1 MDILIAAVILTGL
14 GVLAVLV
21 LVLVGIHDEDRHMS
35 LTGTPRTR
43 TEAVTRRLLG
53 VGVRTPGPCP
63 GNDQDSSRERSAMTV
78 CDPACHLPWHRNRPG
93 PHRPPSGLRPGPDH
107 VPAGRPGA
115 RSRQPARPAQV
126 ARGPF
131 GPVAAQRR
139 RRAVRPGR
147 GRGGGELHRPVPD
160 GRGRPPPAVVAA
172 LEAAIPDAAALVFAC
187 LGIALALHGRRA
199 LRARALNLAS
209 VGASVFMNAI
219 AAAPGWRNLA
229 IWAMPPVAYALA
241 SDTLIGV
248 VRAWALARHQQ
259 QAAALAG
266 EEATPLAVLGG
277 LVLWLLRLALAP
289 ASTLAGFRAWV
300 LEQCPVAPGR
310 RAAPPSSSGP
320 PGQGRETVPRKA
332 TKTARFLYL
341 VTERHGPLAAIPL
354 SRVAAI
360 SAALAPA
367 AGLNTGAARA
377 ALRKAVLAARNGDP
391 S

>member
-1 MDILIAAVILTGL
+1 MTVSIPPVTFPGTATGPDLTGRPPAF
-14 GVLAVLV
+14 GLV
-21 LVLVGIHDEDRHMS
+21 LIMS
-35 LTGTPRTR
+35 
-43 TEAVTRRLLG
+43 
-53 VGVRTPGPCP
+53 
-63 GNDQDSSRERSAMTV
+63 RS
-78 CDPACHLPWHRNRPG
+78 
-93 PHRPPSGLRPGPDH
+93 
-107 VPAGRPGA
+107 GRPGA
-115 RSRQPARPAQV
+115 RSPQSARPAQLV
-126 ARGPF
+126 QGPF

-139 RRAVRPGR
+139 RRAVRPGG
-147 GRGGGELHRPVPD
+147 GRRRGELHRPVPD
-160 GRGRPPPAVVAA
+160 GRGRPPSAEVAA

-266 EEATPLAVLGG
+266 QEATPLAVLGG
-277 LVLWLLRLALAP
+277 LLLWLLRLTLAP

-310 RAAPPSSSGP
+310 RAALPSRSGP
-320 PGQGRETVPRKA
+320 AGPGPGDGPEEGDQDRPVPGFGHR
-332 TKTARFLYL
+332 TARPSR
-341 VTERHGPLAAIPL
+341 RHSPF
-354 SRVAAI
+354 SRRRT
-360 SAALAPA
+360 SAPPWPQRPA
-367 AGLNTGAARA
+367 
-377 ALRKAVLAARNGDP
+377 
-391 S
+391 